1 VANSRIDYTLT
12 VNYYIEG
19 TTTVLNDMNGRAIH
33 YGDTYNI
40 TSDKDVNWAYP
51 QLSGTDGSLYN
62 IDAEVS
68 DPVTGKSAGNVVIN
82 LYYTLAGQG
91 NVIVNYFVDDANY
104 SAENHTGTGVG
115 QASKSYSGNI
125 GAAFDATADNLATI
139 GGKYT
144 FSKFGTGNVNS
155 FSGSFTSG
163 TTYIDLL
170 YTRDTGTLILSKV
183 FGQNNQYAENQTFS
197 FTVAGP
203 DGYSNTVEVT
213 VGRDVTLTVP
223 TGTYTVTENGA
234 AVNGYTL
241 STTYAASY
249 GADDAQAMAA
259 LEANQIVIG
268 NSGRGTMTVTNTYT
282 PVEVNIP
289 DPPVPTIPTP
299 EPSDIPDPEVP
310 ATDIPDPETPK
321 ADAGQQVT
329 GDELVLWITL
339 ALASAAALVYIIIID
354 VKRRNGT
361 DR

>member
-1 VANSRIDYTLT
+1 
-12 VNYYIEG
+12 
-19 TTTVLNDMNGRAIH
+19 
-33 YGDTYNI
+33 
-40 TSDKDVNWAYP
+40 
-51 QLSGTDGSLYN
+51 
-62 IDAEVS
+62 
-68 DPVTGKSAGNVVIN
+68 
-82 LYYTLAGQG
+82 
-91 NVIVNYFVDDANY
+91 
-104 SAENHTGTGVG
+104 
-115 QASKSYSGNI
+115 
-125 GAAFDATADNLATI
+125 
-139 GGKYT
+139 
-144 FSKFGTGNVNS
+144 
-155 FSGSFTSG
+155 
-163 TTYIDLL
+163 
-170 YTRDTGTLILSKV
+170 
-183 FGQNNQYAENQTFS
+183 
-197 FTVAGP
+197 
-203 DGYSNTVEVT
+203 
-213 VGRDVTLTVP
+213 
-223 TGTYTVTENGA
+223 VTENGA